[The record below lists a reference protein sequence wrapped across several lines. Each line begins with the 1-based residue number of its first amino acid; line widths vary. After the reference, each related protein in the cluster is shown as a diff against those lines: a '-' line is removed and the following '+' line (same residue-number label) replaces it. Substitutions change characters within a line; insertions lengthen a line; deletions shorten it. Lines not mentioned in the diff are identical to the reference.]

1 MKHFILLTA
10 LLSVG
15 LISCKKKGCTDPT
28 AVNYSSEAKKDDGTC
43 NYVPTILITGPAT
56 MTVSVGDTY
65 TDAGATATNKDGSVV
80 TVTTDITQ
88 VNTVSVGTFTVTY
101 TATNTYGTA
110 TATRTV
116 NVVIS
121 QNNWLGSPTVTN
133 TCNAALFPLTNNP
146 TVAAGGSSTS
156 LVISNMFNLVGGT
169 VNATINGQTITIP
182 QQTVGITVGDIILSG
197 TGTMN
202 VNGTS
207 FTVNYTF
214 ENTTPFVGGTGNCT
228 ATYAL

>member
-15 LISCKKKGCTDPT
+15 LISCKKKGCIDPT
-28 AVNYSSEAKKDDGTC
+28 AVNYSADAKKDDGTC

-56 MTVSVGDTY
+56 LTVSVGDTY
-65 TDAGATATNKDGSVV
+65 TDQGATATNKDGSVV
-80 TVTTDITQ
+80 TVATDLSQ
-88 VNTVSVGTFTVTY
+88 VNTDAVGTFTVTY
-101 TATNTYGTA
+101 TATNEFGTA

-121 QNNWLGSPTVTN
+121 QDNWLGSPTVTT
-133 TCNAALFPLTNNP
+133 TCSATLFPLSTSP
-146 TVAAGGSSTS
+146 TVDAGSSTTS
-156 LVISNMFNLVGGT
+156 LVIGNMFNLVGGS
-169 VNATINGQTITIP
+169 VNATISGQTITIP
-182 QQTVGITVGDIILSG
+182 QQTVGITIGDIILSG

-202 VNGTS
+202 ATGTS

-214 ENTTPFVGGTGNCT
+214 ENTTPVVGGTGNCT

>member
-28 AVNYSSEAKKDDGTC
+28 AVNYSSEANKDDGTC
-43 NYVPTILITGPAT
+43 NYLPTILITGAST

-80 TVTTDITQ
+80 TVATDLSQ
-88 VNTVSVGTFTVTY
+88 VNTAVVGSFTVTY
-101 TATNTYGTA
+101 TATNSFGTS

-121 QNNWLGSPTVTN
+121 QDNWLGSPSVTN
-133 TCNAALFPLTNNP
+133 TCNVALFPLSNSP

-156 LVISNMFNLVGGT
+156 LVISNMFNLVGGS
-169 VNATINGQTITIP
+169 VNAIVNGQTITIP
-182 QQTVGITVGDIILSG
+182 QQTVNITVGDIILSG

-202 VNGTS
+202 INGTS
-207 FTVNYTF
+207 FTVNYTYD
-214 ENTTPFVGGTGNCT
+214 NTTPVVGGTGNCS

>member
-15 LISCKKKGCTDPT
+15 LISCKKKGCIDPT

-43 NYVPTILITGPAT
+43 NYVPTILVTGSST
-56 MTVSVGDTY
+56 MTISVGDTY

-80 TVTTDITQ
+80 TVANDLTQ
-88 VNTVSVGTFTVTY
+88 VNTSSVGSFTVTY

-121 QNNWLGSPTVTN
+121 QDNWLGSPTVTN
-133 TCNAALFPLTNNP
+133 TCSATLFPLSNSP
-146 TVAAGGSSTS
+146 TVAAGGSTTS
-156 LVISNMFNLVGGT
+156 LVISNMFNLVGGS
-169 VNATINGQTITIP
+169 VNATVNGQTITIP
-182 QQTVGITVGDIILSG
+182 QQTVNITVSDIILSG
-197 TGTMN
+197 TGSMN

-214 ENTTPFVGGTGNCT
+214 DNTTPLVGGTGTCS